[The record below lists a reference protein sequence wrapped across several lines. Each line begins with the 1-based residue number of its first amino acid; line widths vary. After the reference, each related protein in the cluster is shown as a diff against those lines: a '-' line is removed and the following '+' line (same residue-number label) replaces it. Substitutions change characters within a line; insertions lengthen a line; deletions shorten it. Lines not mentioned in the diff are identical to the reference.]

1 MGFIVCRYAHTALM
15 SSSVKLAY
23 ISHGI
28 GGRMAAPSGFFPVRN
43 MARNVASVYFRDTKP
58 VSGSGVRFDAE
69 VVPQGPV
76 QAVRSR
82 DV

>member
-1 MGFIVCRYAHTALM
+1 MGFIVCKYAHTALM

-28 GGRMAAPSGFFPVRN
+28 GGRMEAPSGFFPVRN
-43 MARNVASVYFRDTKP
+43 MARKLASVYFFDTKP
-58 VSGSGVRFDAE
+58 VVGSGVRFEAD